1 MNPRVL
7 ELLKNPKN
15 IQSEDL
21 NLLKE
26 EIDSFPFIQN
36 IRALHLYGIHLY
48 DKANYQKELS
58 ITAAYTTDKK
68 ILYQLINGKIQQKQK
83 PKVEIAVEEKIPEFP
98 KNTFNY
104 TYKRSNFPLK
114 REDKETSAENI
125 MIPVR
130 QPESS
135 INPEKEII
143 EESVTENKYAEAS
156 CLVQN
161 NTPEIKHVYVD
172 GERNRILFEGE
183 ENFLN
188 EENSETID
196 LESTLESGSIVT
208 HKQDLGQLQNSTE
221 KVSEIPAEPEITEE
235 LNSEVPIE
243 SENIS
248 DEKIAESKENAAI
261 SEVEPFMEEV
271 NIPANDIPEENTEES
286 ASIEGSEILQEEG
299 VEFTPETIINEDK
312 ISSEKMEDEVKDES
326 DISFHETQSF
336 MPDVNIPSEKLE
348 ATEIASENKE
358 SAEGN
363 SDVELNDVQKDQLK
377 ASEDTQNEEVAVA
390 GSNKHEDEMRRLI
403 ERVEKKMKESKKVS
417 DDQKTEET
425 DAANNDIS
433 FAETQ
438 SFEVISADEKTAEDK
453 QEVSDPTEE
462 AQEVAEEPVETN
474 QESETEKEIIKEWK
488 PMSFEAH
495 VPDSLI
501 NKEQNSPQSEAVSN
515 ETEISEKENT
525 LPEQEDVQE
534 IKEDQSS
541 EPEINDEGSGKQE
554 ITMIEEQKDDE
565 APVMNV
571 SFFSSD
577 ISSWSAEKSQPVSEP
592 DAKEEMKEIPEK
604 EVKTQSDI
612 DSNVPGFI
620 NTWQSWLKIDREEEE
635 EPVEEKKEIIE
646 IKNKVI
652 ETFIENNPKI
662 SQLKEESA
670 YVIKERNDDISHL
683 MTETL
688 ATLYFEQKLYTK
700 AIKAFEIL
708 IKKTPE
714 KKAYFE
720 EKIQNIKDFRSKN

>member
-104 TYKRSNFPLK
+104 TYKSSNFPLK

-271 NIPANDIPEENTEES
+271 SIPANDIPEENTEES
-286 ASIEGSEILQEEG
+286 ASIESSEIIQEEG

-336 MPDVNIPSEKLE
+336 MPDVNIPSEKVE

-363 SDVELNDVQKDQLK
+363 SDVELNDVQKDQSK
-377 ASEDTQNEEVAVA
+377 ASEDIQNEEIAVA

-438 SFEVISADEKTAEDK
+438 SFEVVSPDEKTAEDK
-453 QEVSDPTEE
+453 EEVSDATEE

-501 NKEQNSPQSEAVSN
+501 NKEQNSSQSEAVSN
-515 ETEISEKENT
+515 ETKISEKENT

-554 ITMIEEQKDDE
+554 ITMIEEPKDDE

-592 DAKEEMKEIPEK
+592 DAKEEIKEIPEK

>member
-58 ITAAYTTDKK
+58 TTAAYTTDKK
-68 ILYQLINGKIQQKQK
+68 ILYQLINGKIQQKQNT
-83 PKVEIAVEEKIPEFP
+83 AEELVAEEQTQKAP
-98 KNTFNY
+98 KNTFSY
-104 TYKRSNFPLK
+104 TYKSQNFPLK
-114 REDKETSAENI
+114 REDKIAAPAENPAVAPI
-125 MIPVR
+125 EQLEFSEIP
-130 QPESS
+130 ENEFS
-135 INPEKEII
+135 EK
-143 EESVTENKYAEAS
+143 TAAENKYAEAAS
-156 CLVQN
+156 LVQN
-161 NTPEIKHVYVD
+161 NTPESVEVYVN

-183 ENFLN
+183 ENFLS
-188 EENSETID
+188 EENYETID

-208 HKQDLGQLQNSTE
+208 YRPKSLQIENDDQETASD
-221 KVSEIPAEPEITEE
+221 VSAEPQATEEESGSEKNTGSENKSDEEITGAQA
-235 LNSEVPIE
+235 
-243 SENIS
+243 
-248 DEKIAESKENAAI
+248 DTGI
-261 SEVEPFMEEV
+261 SEVEP
-271 NIPANDIPEENTEES
+271 IIADIDISPDTPEQNTEEEKEEQIIS
-286 ASIEGSEILQEEG
+286 RENSENLLKEE
-299 VEFTPETIINEDK
+299 VEFTSETIIDGDK
-312 ISSEKMEDEVKDES
+312 IASEEVKDIVKEES

-336 MPDVNIPSEKLE
+336 LPDVIIPSDTAEKPELISGN
-348 ATEIASENKE
+348 TEPVESNSEVDPNKVP
-358 SAEGN
+358 G
-363 SDVELNDVQKDQLK
+363 DQQK
-377 ASEDTQNEEVAVA
+377 SQNEETSA
-390 GSNKHEDEMRRLI
+390 GVLNKHEEEIRRLI
-403 ERVEKKMKESKKVS
+403 EQVERKMKESRKVS
-417 DDQKTEET
+417 DEQKTDEPET
-425 DAANNDIS
+425 AGNDNIS

-438 SFEVISADEKTAEDK
+438 NFDI
-453 QEVSDPTEE
+453 VS
-462 AQEVAEEPVETN
+462 AEEEIEEKVPETT
-474 QESETEKEIIKEWK
+474 QDAQDEEIIIVHEPEAEKEIINEWK

-501 NKEQNSPQSEAVSN
+501 YKEQTASQPEEKVN
-515 ETEISEKENT
+515 EPEISEKENT
-525 LPEQEDVQE
+525 VPEKDDVRE
-534 IKEDQSS
+534 ITEDQ
-541 EPEINDEGSGKQE
+541 GKQE
-554 ITMIEEQKDDE
+554 MNDHISEIEEESVIPEQKENE

-577 ISSWSAEKSQPVSEP
+577 ISRWSSEKTEPEPVS
-592 DAKEEMKEIPEK
+592 DTEK
-604 EVKTQSDI
+604 EKQESPEVKVQSPV

-620 NTWQSWLKIDREEEE
+620 NTWQSWLKIDRHEE
-635 EPVEEKKEIIE
+635 EPVPVEDKKEIVE

-652 ETFIENNPKI
+652 ETFIENNPRI

-708 IKKTPE
+708 IRKTPE

-720 EKIQNIKDFRSKN
+720 ERIQKIKDFRSKN

>member
-58 ITAAYTTDKK
+58 TTAAYTTDKK
-68 ILYQLINGKIQQKQK
+68 ILYQLINGKIQQKQNT
-83 PKVEIAVEEKIPEFP
+83 AEELVAEEQTQKAP
-98 KNTFNY
+98 KNTFSY
-104 TYKRSNFPLK
+104 TYKSQNFPLK
-114 REDKETSAENI
+114 REDKIAAPAENPAVAPI
-125 MIPVR
+125 E
-130 QPESS
+130 QLESS
-135 INPEKEII
+135 EIPENEFSEK
-143 EESVTENKYAEAS
+143 TAAENKYAEAAN
-156 CLVQN
+156 LVQN
-161 NTPEIKHVYVD
+161 NTPESVEVYVN

-183 ENFLN
+183 ENFLS
-188 EENSETID
+188 EENYETID

-208 HKQDLGQLQNSTE
+208 YRPKSLQIEHDDQETASD
-221 KVSEIPAEPEITEE
+221 VSAEPQAAEEESGSENKSDKEITGAQA
-235 LNSEVPIE
+235 
-243 SENIS
+243 
-248 DEKIAESKENAAI
+248 DTGI
-261 SEVEPFMEEV
+261 SEVEP
-271 NIPANDIPEENTEES
+271 IIADIDISPDTPEQNTEEEKEEQIIS
-286 ASIEGSEILQEEG
+286 GENSENLLKEE
-299 VEFTPETIINEDK
+299 VEFTSETITDGDK
-312 ISSEKMEDEVKDES
+312 IASEEVKDIIKEES

-336 MPDVNIPSEKLE
+336 LPDVIIPSDTAEKPELISGNTEPVENSSE
-348 ATEIASENKE
+348 ADPDKAPR
-358 SAEGN
+358 
-363 SDVELNDVQKDQLK
+363 DQQK
-377 ASEDTQNEEVAVA
+377 SQNEETSA
-390 GSNKHEDEMRRLI
+390 GVLNKHEEEIRRLI
-403 ERVEKKMKESKKVS
+403 EQVERKMKESRKVS
-417 DDQKTEET
+417 DEQKTDESET
-425 DAANNDIS
+425 AGNDNIS

-438 SFEVISADEKTAEDK
+438 NFDIVSAEGEIEEKVQETTQDAQDK
-453 QEVSDPTEE
+453 EIIMVH
-462 AQEVAEEPVETN
+462 EP
-474 QESETEKEIIKEWK
+474 ETEKEIINEWK

-501 NKEQNSPQSEAVSN
+501 NKEQTASKPEEKVN
-515 ETEISEKENT
+515 EPEISEKENT
-525 LPEQEDVQE
+525 LPEKDDVRE
-534 IKEDQSS
+534 ITEDQ
-541 EPEINDEGSGKQE
+541 EKQE
-554 ITMIEEQKDDE
+554 MNDHISEIEEESVIPEQKENE

-577 ISSWSAEKSQPVSEP
+577 ISRWSSEKTEPESVS
-592 DAKEEMKEIPEK
+592 DTEK
-604 EVKTQSDI
+604 EKQESHEVKVQSSA

-620 NTWQSWLKIDREEEE
+620 NTWQSWLKIDRHEE
-635 EPVEEKKEIIE
+635 EPVPVEDKKEIVE

-652 ETFIENNPKI
+652 ETFIENNPRI

-720 EKIQNIKDFRSKN
+720 ERIQKIKDFRSKN